1 MSDKYVIDA
10 YAWVEYLIG
19 SEVGNE
25 VKAVLEGEDNEVYTC
40 AVTVAEIISKTAREG
55 RNPETAYNI
64 LVSDS
69 HIINVDEELSR
80 DAGILHAEMR
90 KKIGDFGLA
99 DAYVLAS
106 AKKLKSKILT
116 GDPHFSGVEEAILV
130 TTT

>member
-1 MSDKYVIDA
+1 MNKKYIIDA

-25 VKAVLEGEDNEVYTC
+25 VKAVVEGVDNEIYTC
-40 AVTVAEIISKTAREG
+40 AVTVAEVISKTAREG
-55 RNPETAYNI
+55 RNPETAYDI

-69 HIINVDEELSR
+69 HIIDVDEELSK

-90 KKIGDFGLA
+90 KTLGDFGLA

-106 AKKLKSKILT
+106 ARRLNSKILT
-116 GDPHFSGVEEAILV
+116 GDYHFKDVEEAILIK
-130 TTT
+130 